1 MQIFYLL
8 SGELTV
14 MAHATLFTN
23 LTPFMLVLL
32 RLMKK
37 QKIHKLENV
46 GTLIAIVGCIITIQ
60 D

>member
-1 MQIFYLL
+1 MQIFYLI

-32 RLMKK
+32 RYALR
-37 QKIHKLENV
+37 QKVHRLENI
-46 GTLIAIVGCIITIQ
+46 GTIIAIFGCIITIK